1 MTEVTRFLFL
11 LMNFS
16 SDAIHFNKSDNMCL
30 DVIKLETG
38 SQPHPE
44 KKDLA
49 VGSIWTS
56 KSSVFSLRTHDVAM
70 YLTFTYI

>member
-1 MTEVTRFLFL
+1 
-11 LMNFS
+11 
-16 SDAIHFNKSDNMCL
+16 MCL